1 MILVII
7 GILILK
13 TVGLRRGRRFLYSA
27 ANDPQ
32 TGNDPEPQMTPDIK
46 RGMPWPGWFPGFL
59 TVGFQCHAIQNRS
72 K

>member
-27 ANDPQ
+27 ANDP
-32 TGNDPEPQMTPDIK
+32 EPQMIPDIK
-46 RGMPWPGWFPGFL
+46 RGMSWPVWFPGFL